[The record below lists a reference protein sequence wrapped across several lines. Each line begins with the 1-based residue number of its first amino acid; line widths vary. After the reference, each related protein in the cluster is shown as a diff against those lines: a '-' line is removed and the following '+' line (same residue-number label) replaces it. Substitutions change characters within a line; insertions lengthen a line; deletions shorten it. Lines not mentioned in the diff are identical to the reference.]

1 MVEFKVQ
8 NNAAGLHS
16 SMKFAKQIFWNPARA
31 VFLQKNVFFRIM
43 KHEDAINPGLTGQY

>member
-31 VFLQKNVFFRIM
+31 VFLQKTCFSALWSM
-43 KHEDAINPGLTGQY
+43 KMQLTPG